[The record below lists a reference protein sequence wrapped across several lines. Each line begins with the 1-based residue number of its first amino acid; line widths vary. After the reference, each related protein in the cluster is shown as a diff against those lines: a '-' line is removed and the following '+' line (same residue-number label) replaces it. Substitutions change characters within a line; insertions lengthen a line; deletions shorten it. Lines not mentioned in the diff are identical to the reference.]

1 MAHGVFKKFNITV
14 QMNKKAL
21 ELYRE
26 YQSGKLEVNKLI
38 NKLADLCEI
47 GECKEE
53 ELIIA
58 EMEAG
63 ICIIPTLAAA
73 VELEL
78 HSREHPEMRG
88 KIFLE

>member
-1 MAHGVFKKFNITV
+1 
-14 QMNKKAL
+14 MNKKAL

-38 NKLADLCEI
+38 NELADLCERK
-47 GECKEE
+47 ECREE
-53 ELIIA
+53 ELIDA
-58 EMEAG
+58 EVEAG
-63 ICIIPTLAAA
+63 ICIIPTLAAG

-78 HSREHPEMRG
+78 YFREHPKMRG

>member
-1 MAHGVFKKFNITV
+1 
-14 QMNKKAL
+14 MNKKAL

-63 ICIIPTLAAA
+63 ICIIPTPVSYTHLT
-73 VELEL
+73 L
-78 HSREHPEMRG
+78 PTT
-88 KIFLE
+88 